1 MQMLKRQDLLYHL
14 VYETIYPEKDT
25 ITIDI
30 AVPNAQPIVFAVVN
44 KKKLKHV
51 TETNIDIA
59 KLAGSF
65 DVKGLNPIFH
75 TLC

>member
-1 MQMLKRQDLLYHL
+1 MLKRQDLLYHL
-14 VYETIYPEKDT
+14 VYETIYPEKDL

-30 AVPNAQPIVFAVVN
+30 ALSSSQPIVFCLAN

-51 TETNIDIA
+51 TEANIDIA

-65 DVKGLNPIFH
+65 DVKGLNPTFH
-75 TLC
+75 ALC

>member
-1 MQMLKRQDLLYHL
+1 MLKRQDLLYHL
-14 VYETIYPEKDT
+14 IYETIYPDKDT

-30 AVPNAQPIVFAVVN
+30 ATDINHPIVFCLAN

-59 KLAGSF
+59 KLSGSF
-65 DVKGLNPIFH
+65 
-75 TLC
+75 